1 MRNSTERVGMR
12 RVSLGPICVLV
23 AGWLLAQPAGAA
35 DLYLS
40 GSLSGSMPG
49 SGTTGT
55 ASGKT
60 DFFKVSGEDT
70 DSSPAYGGTLGIAF
84 AMDEVL
90 PNIKQFEVPS
100 WVVRAEIEGL
110 AGRSYEFRTDGANSD
125 DFFTQVD
132 NQFTVM
138 PTTYL
143 EVPVR
148 APIQWLFGRIPMLEP
163 MSIYGGAGVGVARIH
178 MNATDNVSEGSATVT
193 NFAWQAGAGI
203 TYQLTDITT
212 FQFGYR
218 YLSLGKVGA
227 DLKFAPG
234 AKAGGYDIDLAG
246 HELVAGLRVNFYTAP
261 LKDMNP
267 KYWRMPKVTM
277 PGWMPSWLGGP
288 SDEPEPEPEDADDL

>member
-1 MRNSTERVGMR
+1 MR
-12 RVSLGPICVLV
+12 RISLGPICVLA

-40 GSLSGSMPG
+40 GSLAG
-49 SGTTGT
+49 SGATGT

-60 DFFKVSGEDT
+60 DFFKISGSDT
-70 DSSPAYGGTLGIAF
+70 DSSPAYGGTLGLAF
-84 AMDEVL
+84 AMDEAL
-90 PNIKQFEVPS
+90 PNIKQFELPS
-100 WVVRAEIEGL
+100 WIVRTEVEFL
-110 AGRSYEFRTDGANSD
+110 AGRNYELRTDGANSD

-132 NQFTVM
+132 LWTVM
-138 PTTYL
+138 PTAWV

-148 APIQWLFGRIPMLEP
+148 TPISWLFGRIPMLEP
-163 MSIYGGAGVGVARIH
+163 MSLYGGGGIGAARIH

-193 NFAWQAGAGI
+193 NFAWQGGAGI

-212 FQFGYR
+212 FQLGWR
-218 YLSLGKVGA
+218 YVSMGKIGA

-234 AKAGGYDIDLAG
+234 AKAGGYDLDLSS
-246 HELVAGLRVNFYTAP
+246 HELVAGLRINFYTAP

-267 KYWRMPKVTM
+267 KYWRMPHVPM

-288 SDEPEPEPEDADDL
+288 SDEPEPDKADDL